1 MFQKVYGFRSY
12 IQVFNLFQFFYMVQF
27 NFICTQLSSF
37 SNTIYGEDYL
47 FLTVYSCFLC
57 HRLINHIILDLSS
70 LFSAIDLL
78 CLFLCQH
85 HTVLII
91 ITLQYRLKSG
101 FEIPPALLCL
111 SFPKIPLTIWCL
123 LLLHTNFRVICSTSI
138 KNTNGIY
145 LDRDRIGKKY
155 YW

>member
-1 MFQKVYGFRSY
+1 MSKRLLPMFQVYGFRSY

-101 FEIPPALLCL
+101 FEIPPALFVFSQDPFDHLM
-111 SFPKIPLTIWCL
+111 SFVAPYKFQGFLF
-123 LLLHTNFRVICSTSI
+123 NF
-138 KNTNGIY
+138 Y
-145 LDRDRIGKKY
+145 KKY
-155 YW
+155 YWYLS